1 MQIPVAEVADYAVNV
16 KSGCLG
22 YLGALLLCLIGAIVR
37 PPRPSPPPAGFS
49 LRRALNRCCFAQ
61 VAYDWDCS
69 TKPKHDAKTE

>member
-22 YLGALLLCLIGAIVR
+22 YLGALLLCLVGAIVR

-49 LRRALNRCCFAQ
+49 LRRALTILVVQ